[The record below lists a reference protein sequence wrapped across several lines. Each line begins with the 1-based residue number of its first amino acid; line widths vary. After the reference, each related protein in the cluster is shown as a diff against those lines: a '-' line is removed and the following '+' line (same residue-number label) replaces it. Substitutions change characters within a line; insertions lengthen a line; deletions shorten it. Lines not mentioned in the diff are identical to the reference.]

1 MRVTVRIQEEDFSL
15 AGEWEALRQRIGGTA
30 GGIVAFAGLVRDRA
44 RAGEEEPSAGERE
57 GAPLARKE
65 PSAGEREGAP
75 LARKEPSA
83 GEREGAPLAGKVSRL
98 FLEHYPGM
106 TESSIKEII
115 GRAGERW
122 PLQDVVVVHRVGDLE
137 PGDQI
142 VLVLAASAHRGAAF
156 AGCEFIMDMLK
167 TKAVFWK
174 KEVQTGSEGTW
185 IRSTG
190 DDFERA
196 KHWQDD
202 NN

>member
-1 MRVTVRIQEEDFSL
+1 MSVTVRIQEEDFAL
-15 AGEWEALRQRIGGTA
+15 ARELEALRQRIGGTA

-44 RAGEEEPSAGERE
+44 RAGEE
-57 GAPLARKE
+57 
-65 PSAGEREGAP
+65 
-75 LARKEPSA
+75 
-83 GEREGAPLAGKVSRL
+83 VSRL

-106 TESSIKEII
+106 TESSIGGII
-115 GRAGERW
+115 DRARERW

-167 TKAVFWK
+167 TQAVFWK
-174 KEVQTGSEGTW
+174 KEVQTGSEGSW

-196 KHWQDD
+196 KHWRNDGD
-202 NN
+202 

>member
-1 MRVTVRIQEEDFSL
+1 MSVTIRIQEEDFSL
-15 AGEWEALRQRIGGTA
+15 AHEWDALRQRISGGA
-30 GGIVAFAGLVRDRA
+30 GGIVAFAGLVRDHA
-44 RAGEEEPSAGERE
+44 RAGEE
-57 GAPLARKE
+57 
-65 PSAGEREGAP
+65 
-75 LARKEPSA
+75 
-83 GEREGAPLAGKVSRL
+83 VSGL

-106 TESSIKEII
+106 TESSIERII
-115 GRAGERW
+115 DQARDRW

-174 KEVQTGSEGTW
+174 KETRAGRISSW

-202 NN
+202 GD

>member
-1 MRVTVRIQEEDFSL
+1 MSVTVRIQEEDFSL
-15 AGEWEALRQRIGGTA
+15 AREWEALRQRIGGAA

-44 RAGEEEPSAGERE
+44 RAGEE
-57 GAPLARKE
+57 
-65 PSAGEREGAP
+65 
-75 LARKEPSA
+75 
-83 GEREGAPLAGKVSRL
+83 VSRL

-106 TESSIKEII
+106 TESSIERII
-115 GRAGERW
+115 DRARERW

-156 AGCEFIMDMLK
+156 AGCEYIMDMLK

-196 KHWQDD
+196 KQWRDD
-202 NN
+202 N